1 MFGEFFVGDKH
12 SNQIQPA
19 FDVKSILKMDSNL
32 SHQQTSSEDK
42 VTSLIKALENDLDAC
57 DFKWTLFVAAA
68 NNYKYDSLLKPFPSA
83 YVENKALNIGHLRET
98 IASIPRFTILL
109 QKLRN
114 DSHKI
119 ENCISDNAIDLLYW
133 CLISVKEP
141 ALKSVR
147 RSNVSMALS

>member
-1 MFGEFFVGDKH
+1 
-12 SNQIQPA
+12 
-19 FDVKSILKMDSNL
+19 MDSNL
-32 SHQQTSSEDK
+32 SHQQTSIEQTKTFDSEDK

-83 YVENKALNIGHLRET
+83 YVENKALNIGNLRET

-109 QKLRN
+109 QQLRN
-114 DSHKI
+114 LSDKI

-133 CLISVKEP
+133 CLISIKEP

-147 RSNVSMALS
+147 RSNVSIALVDSFLLYFSFFN